1 MNLFSESTFQFKFDI
16 FSSFFHVEINFL
28 FKPGVN
34 CGQRDK
40 LGSISVVSLPWF
52 FGFEQYS
59 GGLIISLN
67 TLEYWWEGV
76 ALRSSVNT

>member
-16 FSSFFHVEINFL
+16 FASFFHVEINFL

-40 LGSISVVSLPWF
+40 LGSISVVSLP
-52 FGFEQYS
+52 
-59 GGLIISLN
+59 
-67 TLEYWWEGV
+67 
-76 ALRSSVNT
+76 